1 MNVSCASFHSL
12 NQSNQEPSLYSCVAA
27 FRVSYPS
34 SCPSPV
40 TWGCYSVLA
49 MSILGLA
56 TLVLVLSLSWTQV
69 IREGSMWVRAIY
81 VCTLSE
87 AALYVVRYA
96 FVPNDLIVFVA
107 TIIEAEVIVVA
118 AYILAWICVE
128 LHTTPSKEWMYT
140 RTVYCLL
147 QPMLVALAVA
157 LVVTLMLIFVGVLG
171 NSKDCHQLAWL
182 LISFFRAVCVVVCA
196 VAAKLIQQQMNKV
209 AVSEDYRKSKTML
222 IGWVAAILI
231 VATVVELSNDA
242 WAVFDPQQGGCWKW
256 SSVSIDVSAYGD
268 GTPMLMLRVVTR
280 ALKFYLPI
288 CAVVIFFR
296 ALMPERQLRTRA
308 MSWVS
313 HIGSLGGGGG
323 DEDRDDWSMI
333 SGYEPTAAMGEHLLQ
348 NVDDDDMYVRSERRR
363 KSGGAAVVG
372 VVDHGGYEEEEE
384 EDGQRLK
391 PSDLFV
397 HDGSKGSMNRRDL
410 LRESVQYK

>member
-1 MNVSCASFHSL
+1 
-12 NQSNQEPSLYSCVAA
+12 
-27 FRVSYPS
+27 
-34 SCPSPV
+34 
-40 TWGCYSVLA
+40 
-49 MSILGLA
+49 
-56 TLVLVLSLSWTQV
+56 
-69 IREGSMWVRAIY
+69 
-81 VCTLSE
+81 
-87 AALYVVRYA
+87 
-96 FVPNDLIVFVA
+96 
-107 TIIEAEVIVVA
+107 
-118 AYILAWICVE
+118 
-128 LHTTPSKEWMYT
+128 
-140 RTVYCLL
+140 
-147 QPMLVALAVA
+147 MLVALAVA

-182 LISFFRAVCVVVCA
+182 LISFFRAMCVVVCA

-280 ALKFYLPI
+280 ALKLYLPI

-308 MSWVS
+308 MSWAS

-397 HDGSKGSMNRRDL
+397 HDGTCSKGMNRRDL